1 MLSAV
6 YNMKYSSLSVCGCLG
21 LIKLAGTLYERLLD
35 ARNLLEEYLNGL
47 MGKDFE
53 CISRTG
59 CS

>member
-1 MLSAV
+1 
-6 YNMKYSSLSVCGCLG
+6 MKYSSLSVCGCLG